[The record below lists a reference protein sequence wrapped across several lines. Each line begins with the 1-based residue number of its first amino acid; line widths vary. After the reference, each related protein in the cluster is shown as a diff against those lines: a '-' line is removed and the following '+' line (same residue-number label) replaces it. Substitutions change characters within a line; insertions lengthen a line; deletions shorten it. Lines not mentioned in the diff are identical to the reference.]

1 MISKRI
7 KFIASLLDAND
18 KVLDVG
24 TDHALLPI
32 YLVKNNLV
40 KKADGSD
47 ISNTVLD
54 NARKNLQKY
63 NLTNKINLFCT
74 DGVKDIDINE
84 YDTLVITG
92 MGFYTIKGIL
102 DDKKAQSIDKMIIQ
116 TNNNYEDLR
125 RYINSI
131 GFKIVKDV
139 YILDKKK
146 TYLIIMAE
154 KGTQELSENEYICG
168 LFDPNNMWYYRF
180 ITNKLGKLLKGIP
193 KDENSSIKRELENY
207 KKYLAKEKIED

>member
-32 YLVKNNLV
+32 YLIKNNLV
-40 KKADGSD
+40 KQADGSD
-47 ISNTVLD
+47 ISNVVLD
-54 NARKNLQKY
+54 NARKNLKKY

-74 DGVKDIDINE
+74 DGVKNIDIKE
-84 YDTLVITG
+84 YNTLVITG

-102 DDKKAQSIDKMIIQ
+102 DDKKIQSIDKMIIQ
-116 TNNNYEDLR
+116 TNNNYENLR

-131 GFKIVKDV
+131 GYKIVKDV

-146 TYLIIMAE
+146 TYLIIVVE
-154 KGTQELSENEYICG
+154 KGIQKLSENEYICG
-168 LFDPNNMWYYRF
+168 LFDNNNMWYYKF
-180 ITNKLGKLLKGIP
+180 ITGKLNKLLKSIP
-193 KDENSSIKRELENY
+193 ESEATNIKRELDNY
-207 KKYLAKEKIED
+207 NNYLTKEKIED